1 LPRHFGGF
9 SAKKWLRWP
18 MNPIAR
24 VVAILLSDD
33 SDSEGDEIGKG
44 AAMTKS
50 HRKVLVFSTLLG
62 VLSLT
67 SALLMAL
74 APAPIAPDAASSLFA
89 VSDSPASFD
98 AVFET
103 RSALVTGKW
112 KYVFIHHSH
121 SASGNAITLG
131 EASGGVGDHFVIGN
145 GDGCEDGEI
154 QISQRWNQQLSAL
167 PPAGANK
174 INSDCISICLVGD
187 FDSTVPTPTQ
197 LRRLGQLVGVLQDR
211 LHVEPSNVLLIDQ
224 PRSAAG
230 IGRYFPKSAFR
241 GQLLP

>member
-1 LPRHFGGF
+1 
-9 SAKKWLRWP
+9 
-18 MNPIAR
+18 MNPFAR
-24 VVAILLSDD
+24 VLAVLLSDD
-33 SDSEGDEIGKG
+33 LPDSEGDENGKG

-103 RSALVTGKW
+103 RAALTPGKW

-121 SASGNAITLG
+121 SAGGNAITLG
-131 EASGGVGDHFVIGN
+131 ESSGGVGDHFVIGN

-154 QISQRWNQQLSAL
+154 QISQRWNQQVSAL
-167 PPAGANK
+167 PPTGANK
-174 INSDCISICLVGD
+174 INSDCISICRVGD

-211 LHVEPSNVLLIDQ
+211 LHIEPANVLLIDQ